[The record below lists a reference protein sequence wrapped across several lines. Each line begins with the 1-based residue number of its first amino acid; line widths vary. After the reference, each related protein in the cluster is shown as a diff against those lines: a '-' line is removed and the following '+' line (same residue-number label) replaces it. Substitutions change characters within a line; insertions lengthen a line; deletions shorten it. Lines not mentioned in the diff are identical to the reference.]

1 MKFIDENPQNFTQF
15 PPLSFRFS
23 TLHEYFT
30 ARAKE
35 MEQEDRE
42 AGLQQHEKDEVTQQD
57 AASNA
62 SSPHFAPPNASAPA
76 PFPSLPPGTDFF
88 PYACPMQPPSL
99 CPVPIA

>member
-1 MKFIDENPQNFTQF
+1 MNFIDENPQNFTQF

-35 MEQEDRE
+35 MGQEDRD
-42 AGLQQHEKDEVTQQD
+42 AGLQQHAKDHEQD
-57 AASNA
+57 AAPNA

-76 PFPSLPPGTDFF
+76 PFPSLPPDTDFF
-88 PYACPMQPPSL
+88 PYARPMQPLSL